1 MSIETNQTAVV
12 TGSSVGGRAGV
23 SSLRQPFSIARQR
36 LVVGS
41 ILVGI
46 VLVAFGATV
55 VSTAMPTVVSS
66 LGGLYNYSWVF
77 TAYLFASTITVPLWG
92 KLSDVFGRRR
102 FYLSGM
108 VVFVIGSGL
117 CGQAGSMEAM
127 ILFRT
132 IQGIGAGAVIPLS
145 LAIIADLYTVKERVR
160 MQSLFGGSGVWPVS
174 PVRFSVG

>member
-46 VLVAFGATV
+46 VLVAFEATV

-66 LGGLYNYSWVF
+66 LGGLYYYSWVF
-77 TAYLFASTITVPLWG
+77 TAYLFASTITVPLWA
-92 KLSDVFGRRR
+92 VNHNRGR
-102 FYLSGM
+102 S
-108 VVFVIGSGL
+108 
-117 CGQAGSMEAM
+117 
-127 ILFRT
+127 
-132 IQGIGAGAVIPLS
+132 
-145 LAIIADLYTVKERVR
+145 
-160 MQSLFGGSGVWPVS
+160 
-174 PVRFSVG
+174 